1 MPRWL
6 TIAVEIDKIRRKV
19 FIGEIVL
26 AWYPYVYHLLT
37 NHFQCYDQIPETF
50 SETNPAYFLLA
61 TTERLASGSI
71 RTSSYFYGR
80 YSYKTTE
87 RV

>member
-6 TIAVEIDKIRRKV
+6 TIVVEIDNIRRKI

-26 AWYPYVYHLLT
+26 AWYSYVYHLLT
-37 NHFQCYDQIPETF
+37 NHFQVYDQIPETF
-50 SETNPAYFLLA
+50 LETNPLYSLLA
-61 TTERLASGSI
+61 TSERWASGSI
-71 RTSSYFYGR
+71 ITSSYFYDR
-80 YSYKTTE
+80 DSYPTVE